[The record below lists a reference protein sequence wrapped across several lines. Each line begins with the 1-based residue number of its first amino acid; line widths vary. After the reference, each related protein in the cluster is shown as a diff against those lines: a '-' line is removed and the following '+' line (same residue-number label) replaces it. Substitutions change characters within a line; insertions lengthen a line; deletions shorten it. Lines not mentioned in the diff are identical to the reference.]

1 MFTVRR
7 ILLKEQESMKY
18 SDYQVIVKREYEKN
32 RKNIGTCYF
41 FILLSLVFFLIF
53 FFSVR
58 ELPIV
63 GAAFLLDF
71 AAAVYAVRA
80 FKGLHPYWEMQYAL
94 KAKAEPTEANVCCFT
109 AALELAEEKG
119 LPAFKGRAPEIFA
132 ETWKLLK
139 KSKGISA
146 SDMDR
151 LETVLGK
158 AGVKK
163 N

>member
-94 KAKAEPTEANVCCFT
+94 KVKAEPTEANVCCFT

>member
-1 MFTVRR
+1 M
-7 ILLKEQESMKY
+7 LKEQENMKY
-18 SDYQVIVKREYEKN
+18 SDYRVIVKREYDKN

-53 FFSVR
+53 FFGVR

-63 GAAFLLDF
+63 GAGFLLDF
-71 AAAVYAVRA
+71 AAAVYAIRA

-94 KAKAEPTEANVCCFT
+94 KAKAEPTEANVCCLT
-109 AALELAEEKG
+109 AAVELAEEKE

-132 ETWKLLK
+132 ETWNALK
-139 KSKGISA
+139 ESKAISA

-151 LETVLGK
+151 LEAVLRK
-158 AGVKK
+158 AGIKK
-163 N
+163 I